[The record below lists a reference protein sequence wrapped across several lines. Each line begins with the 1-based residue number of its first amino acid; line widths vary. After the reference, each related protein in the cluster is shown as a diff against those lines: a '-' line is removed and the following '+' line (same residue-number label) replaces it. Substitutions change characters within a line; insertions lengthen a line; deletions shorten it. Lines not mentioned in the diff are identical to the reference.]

1 MEKRW
6 DLKKSDDCLVQT
18 LATRLNCHP
27 VMATVLA
34 NRGMVSETDAR
45 MFLNASPSDLRSPFL
60 LKDMDLAV
68 GRIHSAIEKNE
79 KILVFGDYDADGV
92 TATAVLFEFLQR
104 SGAAVSWYIPH
115 RILEG
120 YGLKPRHITDH
131 AVPNHVDLLITVD
144 CGSASFEAVA
154 SAKSAGID
162 VIVTDHHI
170 PPNRL
175 PEAVAVVNPNRPDC
189 RGGLGALAG
198 VGVAFYLLIAL
209 RRYLRDKHFW
219 QTRPEPN
226 LKDMC
231 DLVSIG
237 TIADMVPLLQENRI
251 LTRMGLTVIDKGQR
265 PGIKAL
271 MGTSGAARRE
281 INAED
286 IAFKLAP
293 RLNAAG
299 RMAHAETAFT
309 LLSLRGTKKATA
321 VAQALTEL
329 NTRRQQVE
337 KAMFNG
343 IMKTLEENPP
353 LLRPHG
359 LVLADP
365 DWHEGVLGIVASRL
379 AKRYFRPVVLISLKH
394 GMGKGS
400 GRSVPGVDLV
410 RVLSMCA
417 DDLDTFGGHAM
428 AAGLSVSPDNVP
440 QFQKH
445 FDKAVAA
452 TSGSDPFTPLIAI
465 DCRLDFKTITDG
477 IIDQLDILQ
486 PFGTGNPEPLFMTQN
501 VIVTDSKIVGG
512 NHRRMRLTQTSDKT
526 GVSFNAIQFN
536 VDTTKPLPLKFN
548 RIAYRLRW
556 NRWNGTKSPQLMVE
570 ETEIHPA

>member
-1 MEKRW
+1 MPLIRVGDPDMASKPGFNPY
-6 DLKKSDDCLVQT
+6 LALV
-18 LATRLNCHP
+18 
-27 VMATVLA
+27 
-34 NRGMVSETDAR
+34 
-45 MFLNASPSDLRSPFL
+45 
-60 LKDMDLAV
+60 
-68 GRIHSAIEKNE
+68 
-79 KILVFGDYDADGV
+79 
-92 TATAVLFEFLQR
+92 
-104 SGAAVSWYIPH
+104 SGIAAVSTGAIFARLADSPALVTAAYRVGLSTLVILPFALWKIRDELVGLSTGKLKMAVLAGFFLALHFATWISSLDYTTVANSVVLVNTHPIWVGLLSPMIARE
-115 RILEG
+115 RIG
-120 YGLKPRHITDH
+120 TPTIAGITLSIMGGAIIGAGDLT
-131 AVPNHVDLLITVD
+131 APGQALRGDLL
-144 CGSASFEAVA
+144 
-154 SAKSAGID
+154 
-162 VIVTDHHI
+162 
-170 PPNRL
+170 
-175 PEAVAVVNPNRPDC
+175 
-189 RGGLGALAG
+189 ALAG
-198 VGVAFYLLIAL
+198 GGCAAFYLLIAL